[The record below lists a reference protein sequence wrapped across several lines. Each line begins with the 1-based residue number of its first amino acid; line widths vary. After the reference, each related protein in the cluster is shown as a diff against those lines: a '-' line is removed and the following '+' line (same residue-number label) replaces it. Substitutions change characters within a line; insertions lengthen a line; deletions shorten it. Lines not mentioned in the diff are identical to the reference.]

1 MIYPAVRGP
10 LFCLSPERAHSLTL
24 RALRA
29 LGAVAPGG
37 RAPPHGAVA
46 SAPDSTVSAMGLSF
60 ANRVGIAAGFDKNG
74 TAVDGLLALGF
85 GHVEV
90 GTVTPKPQAGN
101 PQPRVF
107 RLVAANALINRMG
120 FPNDGAERVVA
131 RLKSRTRKGVVGVN
145 IGKNAVTPLERAVDD
160 YVACFR
166 VVASVADYVTVN
178 VSSPNTAGLRTL
190 QQADQLRP
198 LLGAVLDEARTYE
211 VSSGRK
217 VPILLKVSPD
227 VSDEG
232 LEEIGAVARSL
243 PVAGI
248 IATNTTLAR
257 DAVQGQLHAQE
268 TGGLSGPPLVRRS
281 REAVR
286 LLRSVVGQQ
295 FCIVGVGGVSSAE
308 DARLLRE
315 AGADLVQ
322 VYTALVYRGPG
333 LVRELASAL

>member
-1 MIYPAVRGP
+1 M
-10 LFCLSPERAHSLTL
+10 
-24 RALRA
+24 
-29 LGAVAPGG
+29 
-37 RAPPHGAVA
+37 
-46 SAPDSTVSAMGLSF
+46 
-60 ANRVGIAAGFDKNG
+60 
-74 TAVDGLLALGF
+74 
-85 GHVEV
+85 
-90 GTVTPKPQAGN
+90 
-101 PQPRVF
+101 
-107 RLVAANALINRMG
+107 
-120 FPNDGAERVVA
+120 
-131 RLKSRTRKGVVGVN
+131 
-145 IGKNAVTPLERAVDD
+145 
-160 YVACFR
+160 ACFR
-166 VVASVADYVTVN
+166 LVASVADYVTVN

-211 VSSGRK
+211 VGSGRN

-232 LEEIGAVARSL
+232 LAEIGAVALSL

-257 DAVQGQLHAQE
+257 DAVQGQVHAQE

-281 REAVR
+281 RDAVR
-286 LLRSVVGQQ
+286 LLRGVVGPQ

-333 LVRELASAL
+333 LVRELANAL

>member
-1 MIYPAVRGP
+1 MIYPVVRGP
-10 LFCLSPERAHSLTL
+10 LFCLSPERAHALTL

-29 LGAVAPGG
+29 LGAVAPGV
-37 RAPPHGAVA
+37 RAPPHGA
-46 SAPDSTVSAMGLSF
+46 SPPDPAVSAMGLSF

-227 VSDEG
+227 LSDEG
-232 LEEIGAVARSL
+232 LKEIGSVALSL

-257 DAVQGQLHAQE
+257 DAVQGQPHAQE
-268 TGGLSGPPLVRRS
+268 TGGLSGSPLVRRS

-286 LLRSVVGQQ
+286 LLRSVVGPQ

-333 LVRELASAL
+333 LVRELANAL